1 MLSRLQVV
9 GPVAD
14 SRDPR
19 IERLQRPPQGA
30 GVDVVGCMT
39 RCNAPQHRQF
49 VAGPSHLRSEPADGT
64 LPHVPVR
71 VDQARD
77 DEPAPGVDHLCL
89 RRRCDQVVADLSDE
103 AVTNEDVAVD
113 EVTEARVDS
122 DDVAALD
129 EQFGG
134 HDGSQPPVFEGYG
147 K

>member
-1 MLSRLQVV
+1 MSLRAQST
-9 GPVAD
+9 
-14 SRDPR
+14 
-19 IERLQRPPQGA
+19 
-30 GVDVVGCMT
+30 C
-39 RCNAPQHRQF
+39 APTSWHRHF
-49 VAGPSHLRSEPADGT
+49 VAGASHLRSEPADGT

-77 DEPAPGVDHLCL
+77 DEAAPGVDHLGL
-89 RRRCDQVVADLSDE
+89 RRRWGKVVADLSDD
-103 AVTNEDVAVD
+103 AVTNKDVAVD

-134 HDGSQPPVFEGYG
+134 HDGSQPPEFEGYG